1 MSLKQSPNKE
11 KCKRAWNKK
20 KKNADGGKALGGG
33 LSLTAQVNCTEFKIL
48 KKHKVKAYTETRKKL

>member
-11 KCKRAWNKK
+11 KCKRAWNT